1 LLSDSHSSRATRSG
15 NASAIS
21 SRNLFNRGRQRGAA
35 HLVCVTITLQA
46 APTTNASA
54 HRQANDRITRSS
66 NMTWELLAELV
77 PAQPHF
83 RTHVFISG

>member
-1 LLSDSHSSRATRSG
+1 MRRERRARDPLRESSSVVIA
-15 NASAIS
+15 
-21 SRNLFNRGRQRGAA
+21 GRDA

-66 NMTWELLAELV
+66 NMTRELLAELV

-83 RTHVFISG
+83 RRTS

>member
-1 LLSDSHSSRATRSG
+1 VREAERVEPQSAQRTESSLG
-15 NASAIS
+15 AITS
-21 SRNLFNRGRQRGAA
+21 GAA

-66 NMTWELLAELV
+66 NMTWELL
-77 PAQPHF
+77 QSWCQHN
-83 RTHVFISG
+83 HISGRTS